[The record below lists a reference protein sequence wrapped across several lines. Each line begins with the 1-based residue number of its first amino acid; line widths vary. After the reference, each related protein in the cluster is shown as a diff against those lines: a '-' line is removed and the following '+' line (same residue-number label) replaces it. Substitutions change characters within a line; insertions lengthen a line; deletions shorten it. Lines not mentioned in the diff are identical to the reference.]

1 MQDARRT
8 MGRAIFVSVE
18 GRPRALW
25 RILIFLAIALGIALP
40 VVPLVA
46 IVVDQTIGGRELGFS
61 LGMCAALVLAHW
73 IVLARIEKRG
83 WDAVGLD
90 REAARPSAL
99 ARGAVLGAT
108 AISVP
113 VIALWA
119 LGWMRVEPAAPGSSL
134 VQAARAG
141 VVLAPAALLEELLMR
156 GYIFT
161 ALREGLG
168 LAGALAVTSVVF
180 GLMHWNNPGA
190 TAVALGMVTLAGV
203 LLGMVL
209 VATRSLYA
217 ATAAHF
223 AWNFVLAGVMHV
235 AVSGL
240 GFMTPDYRIVE
251 TGPDWMT
258 GGSWGPE
265 GGVAAGLGMTAAL
278 AYLIARPWR
287 RREL

>member
-1 MQDARRT
+1 MHVARRT
-8 MGRAIFVSVE
+8 MGRAIFVSAD

-25 RILIFLAIALGIALP
+25 RILVFVAIAFGIALP
-40 VVPLVA
+40 IVPLVTIA
-46 IVVDQTIGGRELGFS
+46 VEQTIGGRELGFS
-61 LGMCAALVLAHW
+61 LGLCAALLLAHW
-73 IVLARIEKRG
+73 IVLARIDKRG

-90 REAARPSAL
+90 REAARPSAIV
-99 ARGAVLGAT
+99 RGAALGAM
-108 AISVP
+108 AIAVP

-119 LGWMRVEPAAPGSSL
+119 FGWMRVEPAAPGSSL
-134 VQAARAG
+134 VQAARAAL
-141 VVLAPAALLEELLMR
+141 VLAPAALLEELLMR

-168 LAGALAVTSVVF
+168 LAGALALTSVVF
-180 GLMHWNNPGA
+180 GLLHAANPGA
-190 TAVALGMVTLAGV
+190 TVVALGMVTLAGL

-217 ATAAHF
+217 ATAAHL
-223 AWNFVLAGVMHV
+223 AWNFVLAGVLHV

-251 TGPDWMT
+251 TGPDWLT